1 MEQTDAKNLM
11 RMMDINKKVEDAVN
25 SPAATAAIDAKF
37 KEISSGDMF
46 AMYMTIS
53 GVRPDDIKQGLVRP
67 FILGMAKAIA
77 PLVLEMFDPSR
88 VVEPEMMRAHMDEML
103 EERLI
108 TLDAETVTQLMSDVM
123 RQHLGWLVVYGN
135 LFGAVI
141 GVVCAL
147 IQWP

>member
-53 GVRPDDIKQGLVRP
+53 GVRPDDIKQGLVRLAQLLELALL
-67 FILGMAKAIA
+67 FRLIGMLVRVTHPG
-77 PLVLEMFDPSR
+77 PLVVGLLDFGGGR
-88 VVEPEMMRAHMDEML
+88 VGSET
-103 EERLI
+103 EEI
-108 TLDAETVTQLMSDVM
+108 
-123 RQHLGWLVVYGN
+123 VVG
-135 LFGAVI
+135 
-141 GVVCAL
+141 GVHA
-147 IQWP
+147 